1 MSLSRPE
8 ANDRYARSK
17 LLNVF
22 FARELGERIPDD
34 IPITVTSVCPGYCS
48 SNLLKNASFPVN
60 YALRLLEKLF
70 AYTSEEG
77 SRQLVW
83 AAVGGAGKEKELQGA
98 FIARSNIAE
107 PSDYVL
113 GEEGKR
119 VQKQLWVRVI
129 CSLRSFPC

>member
-1 MSLSRPE
+1 M
-8 ANDRYARSK
+8 
-17 LLNVF
+17 
-22 FARELGERIPDD
+22 
-34 IPITVTSVCPGYCS
+34 
-48 SNLLKNASFPVN
+48 KNASFPVN
-60 YALRLLEKLF
+60 YISRMLVKLF

-83 AAVGGAGKEKELQGA
+83 AAVGCAGKEKELQGA
-98 FIARSNIAE
+98 FVARSNIAE

-129 CSLRSFPC
+129 CSLRSFRIDLWLGPTASRPKQ